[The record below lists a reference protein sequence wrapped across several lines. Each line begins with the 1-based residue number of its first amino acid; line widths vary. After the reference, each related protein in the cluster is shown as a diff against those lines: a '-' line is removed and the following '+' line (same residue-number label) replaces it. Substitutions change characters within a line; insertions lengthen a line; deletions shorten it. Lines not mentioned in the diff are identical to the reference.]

1 MSEMV
6 YDNQKVYLQLK
17 YQIHY
22 THTDP
27 PRKYKFCTINKK
39 YRISTLTFPLL
50 DSLKEIEFLGALA
63 GASYITATYTGTVS
77 STSDTQED

>member
-6 YDNQKVYLQLK
+6 DDNQKVYLQLK

-50 DSLKEIEFLGALA
+50 DSLKEIEIEFLGVLA
-63 GASYITATYTGTVS
+63 GANYNIADIQQHSKL
-77 STSDTQED
+77 DQ

>member
-6 YDNQKVYLQLK
+6 DDNQKVYLQLK

-50 DSLKEIEFLGALA
+50 DSSKEIEIEFLGALA
-63 GASYITATYTGTVS
+63 GANYSIADIHQHS
-77 STSDTQED
+77 KLDQ